1 MNTKKSAAFVAATAL
16 AVLLGCSTP
25 QPVPPVAVALPDPPP
40 PPPEFSFSLP
50 LEQPQTDAV
59 PRFCKLGT
67 SCLAMDPRP
76 FEPCLLS
83 TKYCGDKAVE
93 LMQVAPPLSVP
104 APDVGTMRI
113 STSAPSR

>member
-1 MNTKKSAAFVAATAL
+1 MNTNVFIAFAGAAVL

-25 QPVPPVAVALPDPPP
+25 QPAAPVLAAAPALP
-40 PPPEFSFSLP
+40 PPPEITLYSLP
-50 LEQPQTDAV
+50 PIEPWPEPL

-83 TKYCGDKAVE
+83 TKDCRDKASEPILVG
-93 LMQVAPPLSVP
+93 QPQWIVPPSIIE
-104 APDVGTMRI
+104 TTR
-113 STSAPSR
+113 